1 MRHYLFWIMQ
11 DKMAIRTT
19 WSIFFGTVLDEYVR
33 CLIESIA
40 YTRTWLV
47 LLFRHTFYT
56 RNKCPKRKKIRLV
69 YGNFCTFL
77 FFCFRSHF
85 LSLSLSRRLPLSAL
99 TVLIMKHWHRTQFAS
114 ESFALFS
121 PFAQMHTQSIIM
133 YTPCRV
139 IVIQPSTQHAYTN
152 NNNTKMFDW
161 SWWIFFCSG
170 VAVLLFPNGLFR
182 RFFLLCWLLLLVS
195 IFNFHDVV
203 IALVCFTVCL
213 QRWIS

>member
-85 LSLSLSRRLPLSAL
+85 LSLSLSRLLPLSAL

-161 SWWIFFCSG
+161 SWWIF
-170 VAVLLFPNGLFR
+170 LLRCCCAPFPKRLISTIFPFMLAFVIGLYF
-182 RFFLLCWLLLLVS
+182 
-195 IFNFHDVV
+195 
-203 IALVCFTVCL
+203 
-213 QRWIS
+213 

>member
-85 LSLSLSRRLPLSAL
+85 LSLSFSSPSAFRS
-99 TVLIMKHWHRTQFAS
+99 HRFNNETLA
-114 ESFALFS
+114 
-121 PFAQMHTQSIIM
+121 P
-133 YTPCRV
+133 YTIRFRV
-139 IVIQPSTQHAYTN
+139 IRLIFAFCTNAHTKYNYVHTVPCNSNTTKHSTCIHKQQQHKN
-152 NNNTKMFDW
+152 VWLELMN
-161 SWWIFFCSG
+161 IF
-170 VAVLLFPNGLFR
+170 APVLLCSFSQTAYFDDFSFYVGFCYWSLF
-182 RFFLLCWLLLLVS
+182 L
-195 IFNFHDVV
+195 IF
-203 IALVCFTVCL
+203 TT
-213 QRWIS
+213 S